1 MSPPAAPSPDERGR
15 ERENAHLWQLGD
27 DFAELMIRD
36 ELPESQSLVGAMHQ
50 LLDALQGGFLIGL
63 SLGCTVR
70 GGDKTRTQAVK
81 TSHNHAVAAF
91 WSNGRAPAL
100 GTHCDIS
107 AAAPAGPAGSWRRPG
122 A

>member
-1 MSPPAAPSPDERGR
+1 MSEPAAPSPDERGR

-70 GGDKTRTQAVK
+70 GGQNR
-81 TSHNHAVAAF
+81 HAGGEDE
-91 WSNGRAPAL
+91 SQ
-100 GTHCDIS
+100 S
-107 AAAPAGPAGSWRRPG
+107 RRRCFLE
-122 A
+122 